1 MGHGWG
7 WWLCLALLFWGP
19 LVSSQEAPSLGS
31 IPNPRETHDGWVTD
45 SAGVLGSRA
54 AEIEALLSALHRDLG
69 AEVAVVILPSIG
81 DAVPK
86 AFATSLFNHWKIGR
100 AGHDDGVLVLQV
112 LDQRRVEIETGYGV
126 EGALP
131 DVKCAWLIREVAT
144 PYSRD
149 GNIADG
155 QLALVR
161 GIVHAL
167 RTPEASHHA
176 LVGAARGMTAPRPAA
191 GSSGAPPWP
200 GAHQSG
206 ATLRHSVLGFLAGLT
221 LLGCAWA
228 SRLRAH
234 HVLYR
239 HSVRPRDTPTLA
251 LIIALVLI
259 AFPMLFVSAFGWP
272 AALWF
277 GGSASIVVAGLFAR
291 STWQTYL
298 RIRARYAPRRCSACN
313 GPLALVSDAKDDALL
328 EGGRGAEERI
338 GAVDYDVWKCACGKL
353 SIEEFEVSPKVETCR
368 SCNFRTGRVTRSEVV
383 EPATTSTVGC
393 RKLYLQ
399 CANCNALWTE
409 EVAIPHVSSSA
420 GGSSHGAG
428 GRSGGGSSFGGG
440 RSGGGG
446 AGGSY

>member
-1 MGHGWG
+1 MPG
-7 WWLCLALLFWGP
+7 
-19 LVSSQEAPSLGS
+19 AP
-31 IPNPRETHDGWVTD
+31 
-45 SAGVLGSRA
+45 GVLGSRA
-54 AEIEALLSALHRDLG
+54 AEIEALLTALHRDLG

-81 DAVPK
+81 TAVPK
-86 AFATSLFNHWKIGR
+86 SFATSLFNHWKMGR

-112 LDQRRVEIETGYGV
+112 LDQRRIEIETGYGA
-126 EGALP
+126 EGPLP
-131 DVKCAWLIREVAT
+131 DAKCAWLIREVAT
-144 PYSRD
+144 PYLRD
-149 GNIADG
+149 GNFADG

-161 GIVHAL
+161 GLVHAL

-176 LVGAARGMTAPRPAA
+176 LVGAARGETAPRPAA
-191 GSSGAPPWP
+191 DGSRHAPPWP
-200 GAHQSG
+200 VAHPSG
-206 ATLRHSVLGFLAGLT
+206 VTLRYSVLGFLAGLAV
-221 LLGCAWA
+221 LGCAWA
-228 SRLRAH
+228 ARLRAH

-251 LIIALVLI
+251 LIVALVLVAI
-259 AFPMLFVSAFGWP
+259 SMLFVSAFGGS

-277 GGSASIVVAGLFAR
+277 GGGAATMVAGLFAR
-291 STWQTYL
+291 TTWQTYG

-313 GPLALVSDAKDDALL
+313 GPLTLVSDAEDDALL
-328 EGGRGAEERI
+328 EGGRGAEERL

-353 SIEEFEVSPKVETCR
+353 SIEEFEVSPKAETCR

-399 CANCNALWTE
+399 CAGCNALWTE
-409 EVAIPHVSSSA
+409 EVAIPHLSSSA
-420 GGSSHGAG
+420 SGSSSHGAG
-428 GRSGGGSSFGGG
+428 GRSSGGSSFGGG